1 MPWEKSKDKEY
12 IYICVYVYVYMD
24 KYLRHLFMENKE
36 DNFQRSISSL
46 SLQRQIKMYH
56 RLKIKYVAYEGK

>member
-1 MPWEKSKDKEY
+1 M
-12 IYICVYVYVYMD
+12 CVYVYVYMD